1 MSKGVGDSFIP
12 KPAFTVPRESFMK
25 KVLHIL
31 NNLEEYLLAVF
42 LPLMCIIVFV
52 NTVGRYTGT
61 LSIPWAEEA
70 ARYLMIWLVFIG
82 IAAAAKK
89 NSHFA
94 VEVFFLITPKV
105 IHKFGRCFILL
116 MVVFFNLT
124 VAGLALNFV
133 KRLHGMEQVSPSLGI
148 PMWLMYS
155 AIPIGCFL
163 MAVRSIQYFVKNYKA
178 AWDPEAAALESAG
191 ACDSGLEEEKE

>member
-1 MSKGVGDSFIP
+1 
-12 KPAFTVPRESFMK
+12 MK
-25 KVLHIL
+25 KIL
-31 NNLEEYLLAVF
+31 NNEEYLLAVF

-94 VEVFFLITPKV
+94 VEVFFLITPKAV
-105 IHKFGRCFILL
+105 HKPGRFFILF
-116 MVVFFNLT
+116 MVVFFNLF
-124 VAGLALNFV
+124 VSGLAIKFV
-133 KRLHGMEQVSPSLGI
+133 KNLYNMGQVSPSLGI
-148 PMWLMYS
+148 PMWIMYS

-163 MAVRSIQYFVKNYKA
+163 MAVRSIQYFINNYRA
-178 AWDPEAAALESAG
+178 AWDPEAAAMESAG
-191 ACDSGLEEEKE
+191 ACESGSTEDNKDKE